1 MRTHR
6 TTPLSFYVAARWSLR
21 SWLSTAG
28 RQMRDFSWQGQ
39 PMASISV
46 DGTVGSFV
54 VLPTHDVPHLD
65 VVLAEASS
73 EEAARLLVVF
83 GPAMNNP
90 YKRRRR

>member
-1 MRTHR
+1 VLLRERLWSRSNFARATVR
-6 TTPLSFYVAARWSLR
+6 PVRAA
-21 SWLSTAG
+21 G
-28 RQMRDFSWQGQ
+28 
-39 PMASISV
+39 
-46 DGTVGSFV
+46 FV

-83 GPAMNNP
+83 GPAVNNP

>member
-46 DGTVGSFV
+46 DGTVGRV
-54 VLPTHDVPHLD
+54 D
-65 VVLAEASS
+65 
-73 EEAARLLVVF
+73 
-83 GPAMNNP
+83 
-90 YKRRRR
+90 